1 MTQFVDVRLEESGR
15 RSRVMTSV
23 GDDVIDRAS

>member
-1 MTQFVDVRLEESGR
+1 MTQLVDVRLEKSGR
-15 RSRVMTSV
+15 RSREMTSV

>member
-1 MTQFVDVRLEESGR
+1 LVDVRLETSGR
-15 RSRVMTSV
+15 RSREMTSV